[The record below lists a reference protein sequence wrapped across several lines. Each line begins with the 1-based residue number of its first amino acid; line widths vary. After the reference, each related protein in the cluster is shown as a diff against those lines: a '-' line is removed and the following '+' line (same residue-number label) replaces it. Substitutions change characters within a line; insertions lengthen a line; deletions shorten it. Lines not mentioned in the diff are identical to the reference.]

1 MRVRARAGARGA
13 AVCADASHALQHH
26 KQTCTRSPARPTPS
40 SSANDAYDT
49 IDWIVAQN
57 WSNGVVYLTGVS
69 ADGLEDFATISNPHP
84 AARAQFAMWAG
95 TSGYDMIMPGGAI
108 RESLVKDWLSLVDLF
123 NASAVIAEA
132 YSHEAPDS
140 WWDILN
146 GTKFFKNVDWP
157 SVAWGGW

>member
-1 MRVRARAGARGA
+1 MATSACGTRACKGAGASCGTTDCAGARLA
-13 AVCADASHALQHH
+13 PSTIHPV
-26 KQTCTRSPARPTPS
+26 PS

-132 YSHEAPDS
+132 YSHEAPDRY
-140 WWDILN
+140 
-146 GTKFFKNVDWP
+146 
-157 SVAWGGW
+157 GGHPPRGG